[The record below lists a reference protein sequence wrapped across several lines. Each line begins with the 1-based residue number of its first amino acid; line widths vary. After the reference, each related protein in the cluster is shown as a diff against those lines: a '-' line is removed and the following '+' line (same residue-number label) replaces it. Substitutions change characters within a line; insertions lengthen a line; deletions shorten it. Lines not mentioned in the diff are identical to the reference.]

1 MEVLDMCLKIIYRQQ
16 TLAMVQTT
24 MAIVQA
30 VETQIMEV
38 RIMGT
43 LIIREIPT
51 EVITQTT
58 MKNQVRAKKQVLLQ
72 LML

>member
-1 MEVLDMCLKIIYRQQ
+1 MEVLDMCLKLIYRQQ
-16 TLAMVQTT
+16 ALAMVQTT
-24 MAIVQA
+24 MTIVQA
-30 VETQIMEV
+30 VETQAMEV

-43 LIIREIPT
+43 QGILT

>member
-1 MEVLDMCLKIIYRQQ
+1 MEVLDMCLKLRYRQQ
-16 TLAMVQTT
+16 ILAMVQTT
-24 MAIVQA
+24 MATVQA
-30 VETQIMEV
+30 VEIQTMEV

-43 LIIREIPT
+43 LIIQGIPT
-51 EVITQTT
+51 EVITQTA

>member
-1 MEVLDMCLKIIYRQQ
+1 
-16 TLAMVQTT
+16 MVQTT
-24 MAIVQA
+24 MATVQA

-43 LIIREIPT
+43 LIIQEIPT
-51 EVITQTT
+51 EVITQTA

>member
-1 MEVLDMCLKIIYRQQ
+1 MEVLDMCLKLIYQQ
-16 TLAMVQTT
+16 QALAMVQTT
-24 MAIVQA
+24 MAIVQV
-30 VETQIMEV
+30 VETQTMEV

-43 LIIREIPT
+43 QGILT

>member
-1 MEVLDMCLKIIYRQQ
+1 MEVLDMCLKLIYRQQ
-16 TLAMVQTT
+16 ALAMVQTT
-24 MAIVQA
+24 MTIVQA
-30 VETQIMEV
+30 GETQTMEV

-43 LIIREIPT
+43 KGIL
-51 EVITQTT
+51 TT